1 MGIGRRRIAFDEA
14 DADGPVSPL
23 RCSGSRRA
31 TDRPGVYVLCV
42 QTGRTW
48 ALAPLVLAGILLP
61 ASPASARSFVIKAH
75 GSNTGLGQV
84 VAIGDF
90 KPARDPRLAAAI
102 RAWGDPSGK
111 SGGGD
116 FCKVRWGALGIRF
129 SFQNFGAV
137 DSCQPRH
144 GRAQKGVVS
153 GDRPWRTGRGLRLG
167 DRIDKLKRLYP
178 RSRRSRRGFPLVR
191 AVSPFGTITRYTVL
205 GARIS
210 QGRVSAFTLKVFAA
224 GD

>member
-1 MGIGRRRIAFDEA
+1 LAVGASLSTRRTSTAQCFA
-14 DADGPVSPL
+14 LGT
-23 RCSGSRRA
+23 A

-42 QTGRTW
+42 HFGRPW
-48 ALAPLVLAGILLP
+48 ALAPLLVGGLLLP
-61 ASPASARSFVIKAH
+61 ASPAAARSFVIKAQ
-75 GSNTGLGQV
+75 GSSTGLGQV
-84 VAIGDF
+84 RAIGDF

-102 RAWGDPSGK
+102 GAWGDPSGK

-116 FCKVRWGALGIRF
+116 FCKVRWAALGIRF
-129 SFQNFGAV
+129 TFQNFGAV

-153 GDRPWRTGRGLRLG
+153 GDRPWRTGKGLRLG
-167 DRIDKLKRLYP
+167 DTVARLKRLYP

-191 AVSPFGTITRYTVL
+191 AVSPFGRITRYTVL